1 VRAIVENATF
11 RRERPAALVILSL
24 TDYDPFGFHIAE
36 AQRKQAEEAVLAI
49 PQEERGALAEV
60 IHDRLGLYPGQL
72 TPEEL
77 DANSYEPKE
86 AGLRAWLEETGG
98 VNGQPLG
105 LELDALPL
113 SRLRAMFAE
122 AIEKHVDIERRRED
136 LRRACVDLLAWDVL
150 GPIVDRYK
158 AELVEAIDEAGL
170 LDAVKSAP
178 IPEDIFKDAAAM
190 GARAVDPVRVGL
202 FEDHAG
208 AILDVMTRAL
218 GEGVS

>member
-1 VRAIVENATF
+1 
-11 RRERPAALVILSL
+11 
-24 TDYDPFGFHIAE
+24 
-36 AQRKQAEEAVLAI
+36 
-49 PQEERGALAEV
+49 
-60 IHDRLGLYPGQL
+60 
-72 TPEEL
+72 
-77 DANSYEPKE
+77 
-86 AGLRAWLEETGG
+86 
-98 VNGQPLG
+98 
-105 LELDALPL
+105 
-113 SRLRAMFAE
+113 
-122 AIEKHVDIERRRED
+122 
-136 LRRACVDLLAWDVL
+136 VDLLAWDVL